1 MQTEIAGASESQK
14 KKRIKIN
21 NNNNN
26 NKMLKA
32 VRRDGDENRET
43 AANFK
48 ARRRTENIQ
57 EWKEKPLYGQFARQG
72 EEQRSEETWTWLKE
86 GKLKRETEA
95 LIIAAQDQAIRT
107 NYIKTMIDKSQN
119 DPKCRIC
126 KQSNE
131 TISHIVSSCSK
142 LAQKEYKRRHDNVA
156 TAIHWDLSGKCG
168 FERKERWYEHVPE
181 SVLEN
186 EDYKL
191 LWDFSVRT
199 DHEIGA
205 RRPDLVI
212 IDKRD
217 KSCQIIDVAIPEDNR
232 VREKEDEKVEKYQDL
247 AREVRKMWGVR
258 TKVIPVVVGA
268 LGSIP
273 LRLNDNLRAI
283 EVGIPVAL
291 IQRCALLGSARIL
304 RKVLER

>member
-1 MQTEIAGASESQK
+1 M
-14 KKRIKIN
+14 
-21 NNNNN
+21 
-26 NKMLKA
+26 
-32 VRRDGDENRET
+32 V
-43 AANFK
+43 
-48 ARRRTENIQ
+48 
-57 EWKEKPLYGQFARQG
+57 
-72 EEQRSEETWTWLKE
+72 
-86 GKLKRETEA
+86 
-95 LIIAAQDQAIRT
+95 
-107 NYIKTMIDKSQN
+107 DKSQN

-168 FERKERWYEHVPE
+168 FERKERWYENVPE

-217 KSCQIIDVAIPEDNR
+217 KSCQIIDVAIPEDNG

-273 LRLNDNLRAI
+273 MRLNDNLRAI
-283 EVGIPVAL
+283 EVGIPVRL